1 MTSNRLTS
9 ALAASVL
16 VAASLL
22 ASAAQAYTLE
32 EFQFDSPI
40 QERQFRELT
49 GKLRCLVCQN
59 ESLAASQSD
68 LAQDLRKEVYGM
80 MKAGKSQA
88 EIMAF
93 LVDRYGDFVLYEPP
107 FKPSTYLL
115 WIGPFLLVGLGGVFL
130 VRAIRRK
137 KTEPEQALSADEQA
151 RIDQLLAA
159 AGGDSQNPTK

>member
-80 MKAGKSQA
+80 MKAC
-88 EIMAF
+88 
-93 LVDRYGDFVLYEPP
+93 LLYTS
-107 FKPSTYLL
+107 PSPRDAT
-115 WIGPFLLVGLGGVFL
+115 
-130 VRAIRRK
+130 
-137 KTEPEQALSADEQA
+137 LS
-151 RIDQLLAA
+151 RMP
-159 AGGDSQNPTK
+159 SSS